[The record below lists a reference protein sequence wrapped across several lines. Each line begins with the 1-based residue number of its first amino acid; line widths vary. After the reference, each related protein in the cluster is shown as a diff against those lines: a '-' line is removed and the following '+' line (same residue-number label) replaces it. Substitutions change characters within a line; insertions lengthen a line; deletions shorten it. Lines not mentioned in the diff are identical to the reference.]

1 MGSELLLVGRE
12 LSSGLLQKRKTC
24 QKTNQPLSWNIKDM
38 FGAGMGGEVYNP
50 RIKDANQ
57 LLLEQTTKDAVM
69 VGRRQIL
76 VGPEFGHLQLLC
88 VIWRKKPSVLT
99 AYLLIQNEGRFNEF
113 TYEVFCSGL
122 GTEWIHD
129 KSQLLFSQERVKRL
143 NTVG

>member
-1 MGSELLLVGRE
+1 
-12 LSSGLLQKRKTC
+12 
-24 QKTNQPLSWNIKDM
+24 M
-38 FGAGMGGEVYNP
+38 FGAGMGGEGYNP
-50 RIKDANQ
+50 RIKGANQ

-69 VGRRQIL
+69 VGRQTL
-76 VGPEFGHLQLLC
+76 VRPEFGLLQLLC

-129 KSQLLFSQERVKRL
+129 KSQLLFSQECVKRL
-143 NTVG
+143 STVG